1 MKKNLFISA
10 LVLMIASSTAVMA
23 TDNSTYTG
31 QFINKHT
38 QAITNKEKQL
48 QQQQKA
54 RQEAQTKQK
63 AELQKQIKAKQ
74 DAQAKQKAELQK
86 KYEADKKARQ
96 QRVEQ
101 KKKQWNDLMKF

>member
-1 MKKNLFISA
+1 MKKALFIST

-23 TDNSTYTG
+23 ADNSTYTG

-54 RQEAQTKQK
+54 RQEFEQCQSEQRKHRQTCRSDQ
-63 AELQKQIKAKQ
+63 
-74 DAQAKQKAELQK
+74 
-86 KYEADKKARQ
+86 
-96 QRVEQ
+96 
-101 KKKQWNDLMKF
+101 